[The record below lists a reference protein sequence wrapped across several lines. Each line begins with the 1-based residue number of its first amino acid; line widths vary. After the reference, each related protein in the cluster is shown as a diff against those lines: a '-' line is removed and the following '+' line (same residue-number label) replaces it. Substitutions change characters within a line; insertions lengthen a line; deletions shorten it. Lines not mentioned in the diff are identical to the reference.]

1 MAASTYYALL
11 VTKKNYVWMIK
22 NIISNSEHSGLT
34 ILPRDC
40 LKTNYGTV
48 P

>member
-1 MAASTYYALL
+1 MAEGPYYAPL

-22 NIISNSEHSGLT
+22 NITSNSEHSGLT

-40 LKTNYGTV
+40 LKTNYGAV